1 MKKLFIIAVLFLLLA
16 WFAGFLWF
24 NHRINSYENTDEIK
38 TDAIVALTGGRNRIS
53 SAISLL
59 NDGAAEKLFISG
71 VSKEASLAKIEQF
84 NDVRVSKKQKVQM
97 GNEAQNTIGNAIEA
111 DEWIKKNNIRSI
123 RLVTSNYH
131 LPRSILEF
139 RHQNP
144 KISIVPSPV
153 YSDKV
158 HPKWWKNPGSFW
170 LIATEYNKFLYVY
183 TTYVIPQI
191 FNGED

>member
-1 MKKLFIIAVLFLLLA
+1 MRKLFIIAVLFLLSV

-24 NHRINSYENTDEIK
+24 NHQINSYENTAGIK

-53 SAISLL
+53 KAVALL

-71 VSKEASLAKIEQF
+71 VSKQTSLTQIEQL
-84 NDVRVSKKQKVQM
+84 NDLRIRQKQKVQT
-97 GNEAQNTIGNAIEA
+97 GSEAKDTIGNAIEA
-111 DEWIKKNNIRSI
+111 DEWIKKNNVRSI

-139 RHQNP
+139 RHRSP
-144 KISIVPSPV
+144 EVSIVPSPV

-158 HPKWWKNPGSFW
+158 QTKWWKNPGSFR

-183 TTYVIPQI
+183 FSKKFFT
-191 FNGED
+191 GED

>member
-1 MKKLFIIAVLFLLLA
+1 MRKLFIIAALCLFLL

-24 NHRINSYENTDEIK
+24 NHQINSYENTAGIK

-53 SAISLL
+53 NAVALL

-71 VSKEASLAKIEQF
+71 VSKQTSLTQIEQL
-84 NDVRVSKKQKVQM
+84 NDLRIRQKQKVQT
-97 GNEAQNTIGNAIEA
+97 GNEAKDTIGNAIEA

-139 RHQNP
+139 RHRSP
-144 KISIVPSPV
+144 EVSIVPSPV

-158 HPKWWKNPGSFW
+158 HAKWWKNPGSFW

-183 TTYVIPQI
+183 FSKKFFT
-191 FNGED
+191 GED

>member
-1 MKKLFIIAVLFLLLA
+1 MRKLFIIAVLFLLSA

-24 NHRINSYENTDEIK
+24 NHQINSYENTAGIK
-38 TDAIVALTGGRNRIS
+38 TDAIIALTGGRNRIS
-53 SAISLL
+53 NAVALL

-71 VSKEASLAKIEQF
+71 VSKQTSLTQIEQL
-84 NDVRVSKKQKVQM
+84 NDLRIRQKQKVQT
-97 GNEAQNTIGNAIEA
+97 GSEAKDTIGNAIEA
-111 DEWIKKNNIRSI
+111 DEWIKKNNVRSI

-139 RHQNP
+139 RHRSP
-144 KISIVPSPV
+144 EVSIVPSPV

-158 HPKWWKNPGSFW
+158 QAKWWKNPGSFR

-183 TTYVIPQI
+183 FSKKFFT
-191 FNGED
+191 GED